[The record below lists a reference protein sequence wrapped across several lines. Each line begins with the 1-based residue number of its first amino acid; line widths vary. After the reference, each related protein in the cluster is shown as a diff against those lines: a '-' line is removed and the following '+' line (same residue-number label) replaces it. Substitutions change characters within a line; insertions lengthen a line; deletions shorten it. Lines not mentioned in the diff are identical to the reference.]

1 MYKSLYTL
9 SNSIKYIYLIFI
21 LILFISCSEEKSSK
35 ETLEIFA
42 AASTQEI
49 LEEINI
55 SFSKE
60 NNINIQMNLGG
71 SNNLTSSIIRGA
83 TPDIIISAGELPI
96 ENIVNKGLIE
106 RENIISLWS
115 NSLVIIHH
123 SNKEQKISIKS
134 ILLNSK
140 RIGIAD
146 PSLAPAGYYA
156 KETLNQLINIQ
167 EIQKKLVY
175 GTNVRTTL
183 AHFATKHVDTAL
195 VYNSDAI
202 AFSPKE
208 STIIILPIP
217 RSLTPPIIYS
227 TGILESSQHKDI
239 ANKYIT
245 YLKNNSSKILE
256 TKGFTPIKSTIE

>member
-21 LILFISCSEEKSSK
+21 LILFTSCFQEKSSK

-49 LEEINI
+49 LEEINL
-55 SFSKE
+55 SFSKQ

-71 SNNLTSSIIRGA
+71 SNNLTTTIIRGA

-96 ENIVNKGLIE
+96 ENLVNIGLITP
-106 RENIISLWS
+106 ENTISLWT
-115 NSLVIIHH
+115 NSLVIIHY
-123 SNKEQKISIKS
+123 NEDKMMSIKS

-146 PSLAPAGYYA
+146 PNLAPAGYYA
-156 KETLNQLINIQ
+156 KEALNKLIDIK
-167 EIQKKLVY
+167 EIENKLVY

-195 VYNSDAI
+195 IYNSDAI

-208 STIIILPIP
+208 SIIILPIP
-217 RSLTPPIIYS
+217 KHLTPSIIYS
-227 TGILESSQHKDI
+227 TGILESSPRKAI

>member
-1 MYKSLYTL
+1 LYKSLYTL

-21 LILFISCSEEKSSK
+21 LILFTSCFQEKSSK

-42 AASTQEI
+42 AASAQEI
-49 LEEINI
+49 LEEINF

-60 NNINIQMNLGG
+60 NNINIEMNLGG
-71 SNNLTSSIIRGA
+71 SNNLTTTIIRGA

-96 ENIVNKGLIE
+96 ENIAKIGLIAP
-106 RENIISLWS
+106 ENIISLWS

-123 SNKEQKISIKS
+123 SNKDKMMSIKS

-146 PSLAPAGYYA
+146 PNLAPAGYYA
-156 KETLNQLINIQ
+156 KEALNQLVDIK
-167 EIQKKLVY
+167 EIENKLVY

-195 VYNSDAI
+195 VYNSDVI

-208 STIIILPIP
+208 STIILPIP
-217 RSLTPPIIYS
+217 KSLTPSIIYS
-227 TGILESSQHKDI
+227 TGILESSPRKNI

-245 YLKNNSSKILE
+245 YLKNNSLEILE
-256 TKGFTPIKSTIE
+256 TKGFTPIKSTIQ

>member
-1 MYKSLYTL
+1 LYKSLYTL

-21 LILFISCSEEKSSK
+21 LILFTSCFQEKSSK

-49 LEEINI
+49 LEEINF
-55 SFSKE
+55 SFSKQ
-60 NNINIQMNLGG
+60 NNINIEMNLGG
-71 SNNLTSSIIRGA
+71 SNNLTTTIIRGA

-96 ENIVNKGLIE
+96 ENIANNGLIA
-106 RENIISLWS
+106 RENIIPLWS

-123 SNKEQKISIKS
+123 NNNKDKIISIKS

-146 PSLAPAGYYA
+146 PNLAPAGYYA
-156 KETLNQLINIQ
+156 KEALNQLVDIK
-167 EIQKKLVY
+167 EIENKLVY

-195 VYNSDAI
+195 VYNSDVI
-202 AFSPKE
+202 TFSPKE
-208 STIIILPIP
+208 STIILPIP
-217 RSLTPPIIYS
+217 KSLTPSIIYS
-227 TGILESSQHKDI
+227 TGILESSPRKNI

-245 YLKNNSSKILE
+245 YLKNNSLEILE
-256 TKGFTPIKSTIE
+256 TKGFTPIKSTIQ

>member
-21 LILFISCSEEKSSK
+21 LILFTSCFQEKSSK

-42 AASTQEI
+42 AASAQEI
-49 LEEINI
+49 LEEINF
-55 SFSKE
+55 SFSKQ
-60 NNINIQMNLGG
+60 NNINIEMNLGG
-71 SNNLTSSIIRGA
+71 SNNLTTTIIRGA

-96 ENIVNKGLIE
+96 ENIAKIGLIAP
-106 RENIISLWS
+106 ENVISLWS

-123 SNKEQKISIKS
+123 SNKDKTISIKS

-146 PSLAPAGYYA
+146 PNLAPAGYYA
-156 KETLNQLINIQ
+156 KEALNQLIDIK
-167 EIQKKLVY
+167 EIENKLVY

-183 AHFATKHVDTAL
+183 AHFATKHVDIAL
-195 VYNSDAI
+195 VYNSDVI

-208 STIIILPIP
+208 STIILPIP
-217 RSLTPPIIYS
+217 KSLTPSIIYS
-227 TGILESSQHKDI
+227 TGILESSPRKNI

-245 YLKNNSSKILE
+245 YLKNNSLKILE
-256 TKGFTPIKSTIE
+256 TKGFTPIKSTIQ

>member
-123 SNKEQKISIKS
+123 SNKKQKISIKTKV
-134 ILLNSK
+134 IFYLPLYKIN
-140 RIGIAD
+140 
-146 PSLAPAGYYA
+146 
-156 KETLNQLINIQ
+156 LIICVF
-167 EIQKKLVY
+167 L
-175 GTNVRTTL
+175 
-183 AHFATKHVDTAL
+183 
-195 VYNSDAI
+195 
-202 AFSPKE
+202 
-208 STIIILPIP
+208 
-217 RSLTPPIIYS
+217 
-227 TGILESSQHKDI
+227 
-239 ANKYIT
+239 
-245 YLKNNSSKILE
+245 LE
-256 TKGFTPIKSTIE
+256 TI